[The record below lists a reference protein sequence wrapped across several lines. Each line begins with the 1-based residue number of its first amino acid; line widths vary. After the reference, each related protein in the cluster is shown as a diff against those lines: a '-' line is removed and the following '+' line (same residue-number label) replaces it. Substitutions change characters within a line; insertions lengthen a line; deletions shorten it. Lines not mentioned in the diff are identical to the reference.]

1 MPCQSRNVAK
11 GNIDWSVRRKKKASL
26 ASERH
31 LSTCFFTAP
40 RIIGLALV

>member
-1 MPCQSRNVAK
+1 MSQKAD
-11 GNIDWSVRRKKKASL
+11 IDWSVEKKNKASL

-40 RIIGLALV
+40 RFIGLALV